1 MFLFTDPTLTEFEQQ
16 GENLA
21 NMIDRLKQ
29 AYSSAVLPETTVTT
43 LTAINDEA
51 KKVARTIGSG
61 VVLNAEGFREKLF
74 EIQQSTVDIG
84 GKFADVTEVV
94 ESLADQTGK
103 LTLPS
108 SQAAKQMI
116 ELSKATGLGNKE
128 VGQMTGQFMELTMS
142 QKGSTQ
148 EMARISELARKTGV
162 NAQKLLSDV
171 VKDLKKID
179 AFNFKSGEKGLANMV
194 AQAQRL
200 GTSIDNIKAFS
211 FAEELLDPEK
221 AIQAAADFSMLG
233 GSVGDM
239 MNPFALMNDAA
250 NNVDN
255 LQTKMID
262 LAKSAF
268 KIDES
273 TGKIETNFL
282 AQQRLREQ
290 VKVFGGDYEE
300 YLKLGRA
307 ASKEQLVANKLLSQG
322 IDITKF
328 SEEQQNLVKSLAEIG
343 DGGKIELRLPNFDT
357 DDLASTLSTNKTAF
371 TDALTEYQTTAA
383 MSDRALAEKSLTL
396 EETQQV
402 DTRIIRDTL
411 LKQLTVAE
419 KNSVI
424 DAFKSGQDELA
435 EEIKTLTK
443 ASTGPA
449 KGVITTIPGLITE
462 SKTEMQRTKKSATEL
477 TQDAIDARAE
487 AKNKANLGGITMDGL
502 FGEGEKVLSLGK
514 GQLFNFIKED
524 EAAFAPDMA
533 KNLGILKETYLNFM
547 GVSKM
552 IPSDISLIEPKSS
565 KTAEIPSKEINTT
578 TNINNTNKD
587 TIDVNINVT
596 VETKGTATDSLFKNQ
611 SSLKELEQKVM
622 DVLDKQNFLKAG
634 KGRFNR

>member
-1 MFLFTDPTLTEFEQQ
+1 MFLFTDTTLTEFEQQ

-21 NMIDRLKQ
+21 NMIDRLKE
-29 AYSSAVLPETTVTT
+29 AYSSAVMPETTVTT

-61 VVLNAEGFREKLF
+61 VVMNAEVFREKLF
-74 EIQQSTVDIG
+74 EIQQSTVEIG

-94 ESLADQTGK
+94 EALADQTGK

-108 SQAAKQMI
+108 SQATKQMI

-142 QKGSTQ
+142 QKSSTQ

-357 DDLASTLSTNKTAF
+357 DDLATTLSTNKTAF

-424 DAFKSGQDELA
+424 DAFKSGQDVLA
-435 EEIKTLTK
+435 EELKTITK

-449 KGVITTIPGLITE
+449 KTVITSIPSLITE
-462 SKTEMQRTKKSATEL
+462 SKSEMQRTQKTPFELDIETEQQK
-477 TQDAIDARAE
+477 TN
-487 AKNKANLGGITMDGL
+487 AKNKANLGTTMDGL

-587 TIDVNINVT
+587 TIDVNINIT